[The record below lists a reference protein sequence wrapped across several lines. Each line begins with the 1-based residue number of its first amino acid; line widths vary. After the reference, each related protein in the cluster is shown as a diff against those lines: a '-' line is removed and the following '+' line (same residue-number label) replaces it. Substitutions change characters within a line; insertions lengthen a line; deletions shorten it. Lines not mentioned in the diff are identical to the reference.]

1 MKISQ
6 EIRGCRRSRKGMKEN
21 QKFIEQ
27 GKEIY
32 NTKIVQRVK
41 RIDFMN

>member
-1 MKISQ
+1 MSPKQ
-6 EIRGCRRSRKGMKEN
+6 KKGMKEN
-21 QKFIEQ
+21 QKIEQ
-27 GKEIY
+27 GKEILV